1 MAYYTSSDGAGLE
14 EGKSVQLRA
23 SRGNSFI
30 SAKVSDAN
38 SDLVMV
44 QGRYGKRY
52 GIWMTETSKG
62 SFIGEKMFPRTLRFV
77 WLSLQMVSCMY
88 GLSRHLVGLPL
99 LVGFLLVV
107 RLLGN
112 TVVILMVQ
120 VVIII

>member
-23 SRGNSFI
+23 SRGYGFI

-62 SFIGEKMFPRTLRFV
+62 SFIGEKMFPRTA
-77 WLSLQMVSCMY
+77 
-88 GLSRHLVGLPL
+88 
-99 LVGFLLVV
+99 V
-107 RLLGN
+107 R
-112 TVVILMVQ
+112 VVISSDGKLHVWIKSTSRRKSSTKSTKRTGFNKRRNQDYWSGVQ
-120 VVIII
+120 RRGY